1 MLSRPDVAEA
11 LGPGLRAPPQSL
23 GAPGQGGTVLLA
35 PEATSLRA
43 GREEAEG
50 FLTELSPLLS
60 LSLTGCY
67 LVTGTRE
74 TQPCPQL
81 DSE

>member
-1 MLSRPDVAEA
+1 M
-11 LGPGLRAPPQSL
+11 
-23 GAPGQGGTVLLA
+23 LLA
-35 PEATSLRA
+35 PEATSLRP